1 MFKVFPCFL
10 EFDFWPDFGADFGAD
25 FGEVAAVEVGPLG

>member
-10 EFDFWPDFGADFGAD
+10 EFDFWPDFGADFG
-25 FGEVAAVEVGPLG
+25 EVAAVEVGPLG

>member
-10 EFDFWPDFGADFGAD
+10 GFDFWPDFGADFGAD

>member
-10 EFDFWPDFGADFGAD
+10 EFDFWADFWTDFWAD
-25 FGEVAAVEVGPLG
+25 LGEVAAVEVGPLG